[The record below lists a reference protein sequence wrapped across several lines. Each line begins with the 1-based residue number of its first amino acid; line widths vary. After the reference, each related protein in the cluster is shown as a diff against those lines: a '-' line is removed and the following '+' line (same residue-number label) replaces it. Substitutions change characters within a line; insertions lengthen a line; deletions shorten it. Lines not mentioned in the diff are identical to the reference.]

1 MAEKKL
7 KKEGRGSYDYR
18 TDMGSG
24 LVITK
29 WFDSKCVY
37 MCSTYVNPTE
47 TTEVKRWDRSGS
59 KYINAQCPE
68 VVREYNKSMGGVDL
82 SDMLISLYRT
92 QIKTKRWYIKVL
104 FHCVDIAKVNVWL
117 LYKRHWMQLETPKR
131 KQKSLL
137 KFILEI
143 IHSLLHRNT
152 TPTAKIGR
160 LSKRQQ
166 TTTPNMSTKNGQLQT
181 PSQILMSGWIVS
193 NIGRNSVKRK
203 ENAVIVRLVRV
214 VFIV

>member
-1 MAEKKL
+1 MAEKDL

-37 MCSTYVNPTE
+37 MCSTYVSPTE
-47 TTEVKRWDRSGS
+47 TTEVKRWDRSAS
-59 KYINAQCPE
+59 KYINVQCPE

-92 QIKTKRWYIKVL
+92 QVKTKRWYIKVL
-104 FHCVDIAKVNVWL
+104 FHCVDIAKVNAWL
-117 LYKRHWMQLETPKR
+117 LYKRHCMQLETPKR

-137 KFILEI
+137 KFISEI
-143 IHSLLHRNT
+143 SHSLPSSQRHDTN
-152 TPTAKIGR
+152 
-160 LSKRQQ
+160 SKDRASVKTYVNRQQ
-166 TTTPNMSTKNGQLQT
+166 HPT
-181 PSQILMSGWIVS
+181 
-193 NIGRNSVKRK
+193 
-203 ENAVIVRLVRV
+203 
-214 VFIV
+214 